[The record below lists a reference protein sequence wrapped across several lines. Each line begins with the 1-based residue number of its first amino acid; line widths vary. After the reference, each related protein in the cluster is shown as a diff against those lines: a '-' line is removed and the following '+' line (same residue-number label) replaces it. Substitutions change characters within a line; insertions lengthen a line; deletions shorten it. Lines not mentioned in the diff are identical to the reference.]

1 MRECVIH
8 FGMPKTGSSAI
19 QGWLLRAL
27 DDPAFYCIGTGERGS
42 GNLLAQTFMDDAT
55 QHHRNR
61 KRAVGNDQLRDEHR
75 RLRAAFERSLA
86 ACPADAT
93 AIFSAELL
101 CNLAA
106 SEFARVAEALGGHGA
121 RLRAVGYVR
130 PPVAYMQ
137 SVFQQRVKS
146 GAAEFDP
153 ARNYPRYRER
163 LGKFE
168 SVLGASNVG
177 WWLYDPR
184 EFPAGCVVRDFCS
197 RLGIEV
203 GVEPPPRAN
212 ESLSLPAIRLLW
224 AYRRFGPGFGRGAG
238 AIRDNALLRKHLKL
252 LDGPRLRFHAELT
265 APVLR
270 AHREDIAWMEERLHA
285 SLAEPPCEASDA
297 LHGED
302 DLLRFDDASLAWLA
316 AQPGV
321 RGTSLGPRSTPA
333 DIASAMHSLRLALVA
348 AEQAAS
354 PSRGIAARIR
364 ALFARP

>member
-27 DDPAFYCIGTGERGS
+27 DDPAFHCIGTGERGS
-42 GNLLAQTFMDDAT
+42 GNLIAQTFMDDAT

-101 CNLAA
+101 SNLADG
-106 SEFARVAEALGGHGA
+106 EFARVTAALGCRGA
-121 RLRAVGYVR
+121 PLRAVGYVR
-130 PPVAYMQ
+130 PPVSYMQ

-146 GAAEFDP
+146 GAVEFDP
-153 ARNYPRYRER
+153 ARNYPRYRDR
-163 LGKFE
+163 LAKFE
-168 SVLGASNVG
+168 SLPGASAAG

-184 EFPAGCVVRDFCS
+184 AFPAGCVVRDFCA
-197 RLGIEV
+197 RLGIRL

-224 AYRRFGPGFGRGAG
+224 AYRRFGPGFGSGAG
-238 AIRDNALLRKHLKL
+238 AIRDNALLRRQLNL
-252 LDGPRLRFHAELT
+252 LIGPRLRFHAELT
-265 APVLR
+265 VPVLH
-270 AHREDIAWMEERLHA
+270 AQREDICWMEERLEA
-285 SLAEPPCEASDA
+285 SLAEPPCEAPDA
-297 LHGED
+297 LRREE
-302 DLLRFDDASLAWLA
+302 DLLRFDEESLAWLA
-316 AQPGV
+316 AQPGTGGA
-321 RGTSLGPRSTPA
+321 RLGAGATPQ
-333 DIASAMHSLRLALVA
+333 DIAAAMHGLRRALAA
-348 AEQAAS
+348 ADEAAT
-354 PSRGIAARIR
+354 RGARLGARIR
-364 ALFARP
+364 ALFTRP